1 MSRKI
6 GKIIDLRLSTSPLG
20 DYILQERKE
29 DIGLCGYVGYVEP
42 VYPVYPPPRQGKQP
56 HSLQS
61 PREPQLVTMVSIT
74 PVQFAKTKATSY
86 CDPEYQGRPWGV

>member
-1 MSRKI
+1 MCITTKKTGYRPMRVCVVCGARVSSVSTPKTQDKESSRI
-6 GKIIDLRLSTSPLG
+6 PS
-20 DYILQERKE
+20 
-29 DIGLCGYVGYVEP
+29 
-42 VYPVYPPPRQGKQP
+42 
-56 HSLQS
+56 QS